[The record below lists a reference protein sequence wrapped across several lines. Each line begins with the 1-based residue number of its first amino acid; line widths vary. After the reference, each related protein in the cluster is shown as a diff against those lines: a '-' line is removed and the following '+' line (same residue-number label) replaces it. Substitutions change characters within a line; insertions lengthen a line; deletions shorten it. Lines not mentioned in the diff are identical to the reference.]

1 MKIVSATYV
10 KSALRPDQY
19 PSDGRPEIAFVG
31 RSNVGKSTMLNVLLN
46 KKGLAKTSKTP
57 GKTQT
62 VNFFDVNGKYYFVD
76 LPGYGY
82 AKVSKAL
89 RQEWAAVLTG
99 YLTARRPLKLVVVLV
114 DSRHEPADQDLDLL
128 DLLEQAEAPS
138 LIVATKCD
146 KLRPSEIG
154 AAGRTIRKAFDLDE
168 DAAIV
173 PFSAHSKQGLRD
185 VWNIID
191 ATLGPK

>member
-1 MKIVSATYV
+1 MKIVSASYV
-10 KSALRPDQY
+10 KSAMRPEHY

-82 AKVSKAL
+82 ARVSKEM
-89 RQEWAAVLTG
+89 REQWATVMTS
-99 YLTARRPLKLVVVLV
+99 YLKAKRPLRLVIALM
-114 DSRHEPADQDLDLL
+114 DSRHEPVDQDLDLL
-128 DLLEQAEAPS
+128 DLLEDAEVPS
-138 LIVATKCD
+138 LIVATKAD
-146 KLRPSEIG
+146 KLRVTEME
-154 AAGRTIRKAFDLDE
+154 AASNTIRKALGLDE
-168 DAAIV
+168 EAAIV
-173 PFSAHSKQGLRD
+173 PFSAQSKQGLRD

-191 ATLGPK
+191 ATLK

>member
-1 MKIVSATYV
+1 MKILSASYV
-10 KSALRPDQY
+10 KSAMRPEHY
-19 PSDGRPEIAFVG
+19 PSDGRLEIAFVG

-82 AKVSKAL
+82 ARVSKDV
-89 RQEWAAVLTG
+89 REQWATVMTS
-99 YLTARRPLKLVVVLV
+99 YLTAKRPLRLVIALM
-114 DSRHEPADQDLDLL
+114 DSRHEPVDQDLDLL
-128 DLLEQAEAPS
+128 DLLEDAEVPS
-138 LIVATKCD
+138 LIVATKAD
-146 KLRPSEIG
+146 KLRVSEME
-154 AAGRTIRKAFDLDE
+154 AASNTIRKTLGLDE

-173 PFSAHSKQGLRD
+173 PFSAQSKQGLRD

-191 ATLGPK
+191 ATLKS

>member
-1 MKIVSATYV
+1 MKIASASYV
-10 KSALRPDQY
+10 KSAMRPDQY
-19 PSDGRPEIAFVG
+19 PNDGRPEIAFVG

-62 VNFFDVNGKYYFVD
+62 VNFFDVNSKYYFVD

-82 AKVSKAL
+82 ARVSKEM
-89 RQEWAAVLTG
+89 RQQWASVMTA
-99 YLTARRPLKLVVVLV
+99 YLTAQRPLRLVIALM
-114 DSRHEPADQDLDLL
+114 DSRHKPADQDLDLL

-146 KLRPSEIG
+146 KLRPKEIG
-154 AAGRTIRKAFDLDE
+154 AASATIRKALGLDD

-173 PFSAHSKQGLRD
+173 PFSAHSKQGLRE

-191 ATLGPK
+191 ATLKS

>member
-1 MKIVSATYV
+1 MKILSASYV
-10 KSALRPDQY
+10 KSAMRPEHY
-19 PSDGRPEIAFVG
+19 PSDGRLEIAFVG

-82 AKVSKAL
+82 ARVSKEV
-89 RQEWAAVLTG
+89 REQWATVMTS
-99 YLTARRPLKLVVVLV
+99 YLTAKRPLRLVIALM
-114 DSRHEPADQDLDLL
+114 DSRHEPVDQDLDLL
-128 DLLEQAEAPS
+128 DLLEDAEVPS
-138 LIVATKCD
+138 LIVATKAD
-146 KLRPSEIG
+146 KLRVSEME
-154 AAGRTIRKAFDLDE
+154 AASNTIRKTLGLDE

-173 PFSAHSKQGLRD
+173 PFSAQSKQGLRD

-191 ATLGPK
+191 ATLKS

>member
-1 MKIVSATYV
+1 MKIVSASYV
-10 KSALRPDQY
+10 KSAMRPEHY
-19 PSDGRPEIAFVG
+19 PCDGRPEIAFVG

-82 AKVSKAL
+82 ARVSKEM
-89 RQEWAAVLTG
+89 REQWATVMTS
-99 YLTARRPLKLVVVLV
+99 YLTAKRPLRLVIALM
-114 DSRHEPADQDLDLL
+114 DSRHAPADQDLDLL
-128 DLLEQAEAPS
+128 DLLEDAEVPS
-138 LIVATKCD
+138 LIVATKAD
-146 KLRPSEIG
+146 KLRVSEME
-154 AAGRTIRKAFDLDE
+154 AASNTIRKALGLDE

-173 PFSAHSKQGLRD
+173 PFSAQSKQGLRD

-191 ATLGPK
+191 ATLKS

>member
-1 MKIVSATYV
+1 MKIISALYV
-10 KSALRPDQY
+10 KSAMRPEQY
-19 PSDGRPEIAFVG
+19 PGDGRPEIAFCG

-82 AKVSKAL
+82 AKVSKEI
-89 RQEWAAVLTG
+89 RQQWASVLTG
-99 YLTARRPLKLVVVLV
+99 YLTARRPLRLVVVLL
-114 DSRHEPADQDLDLL
+114 DSRHEPADQDFDLL

-146 KLRPSEIG
+146 KLRPTEID
-154 AAGRTIRKAFDLDE
+154 AAGRTIRKSLDLDD

-173 PFSAHSKQGLRD
+173 PFSAHTKHGLRD

-191 ATLGPK
+191 ATLKS

>member
-1 MKIVSATYV
+1 MKILSASYV
-10 KSALRPDQY
+10 KSAMRPEHY

-82 AKVSKAL
+82 ARVSKEM
-89 RQEWAAVLTG
+89 REQWATVMTS
-99 YLTARRPLKLVVVLV
+99 YLTAKRPLRLVIVLM

-128 DLLEQAEAPS
+128 DLLEDAEVPS
-138 LIVATKCD
+138 LIVATKAD
-146 KLRPSEIG
+146 KLRVSEME
-154 AAGRTIRKAFDLDE
+154 AASNTIRKALGLDE

-173 PFSAHSKQGLRD
+173 PFSAQSKQGLRD

-191 ATLGPK
+191 ATLKS

>member
-1 MKIVSATYV
+1 MKILSAEYV
-10 KSALRPDQY
+10 KSAMRPDQY

-62 VNFFDVNGKYYFVD
+62 VNFFDVNRKYFFVD

-82 AKVSKAL
+82 ARVSKHM
-89 RQEWAAVLTG
+89 RQEWATIMTS
-99 YLTARRPLKLVVVLV
+99 YLTARRPLRLVVALM
-114 DSRHEPADQDLDLL
+114 DSRHAPADQDLDLL
-128 DLLEQAEAPS
+128 ELLEDAEVPA

-146 KLRPSEIG
+146 KLRPSEIEG
-154 AAGRTIRKAFDLDE
+154 AGQTIRKALGLED
-168 DAAIV
+168 DAAII
-173 PFSAHSKQGLRD
+173 PFSANSKQGLRD
-185 VWNIID
+185 VWNVID
-191 ATLGPK
+191 AALKS

>member
-1 MKIVSATYV
+1 MKILSASYL
-10 KSALRPDQY
+10 KSAMKPEQY
-19 PSDGRPEIAFVG
+19 PGDGRPEIAFVG

-62 VNFFDVNGKYYFVD
+62 VNFFDVNGKFYFVD

-82 AKVSKAL
+82 ARISKEV
-89 RQEWAAVLTG
+89 RQQWASVLTS
-99 YLTARRPLKLVVVLV
+99 YLTAQRPLRMVIVLM
-114 DSRHEPADQDLDLL
+114 DSRHEPADQDFELL
-128 DLLEQAEAPS
+128 DLLEQSEVPS

-146 KLRPSEIG
+146 KLRPKEI
-154 AAGRTIRKAFDLDE
+154 AASSRTIRKAFELDE
-168 DAAIV
+168 DAAII

-185 VWNIID
+185 VWNVID
-191 ATLGPK
+191 ATLKS

>member
-1 MKIVSATYV
+1 MKITSASYV
-10 KSALRPDQY
+10 KSAVRPEHY
-19 PSDGRPEIAFVG
+19 PGDGRPEIAFVG

-62 VNFFDVNGKYYFVD
+62 VNFFNVNEKYYFVD

-82 AKVSKAL
+82 ARVSKVVREQWASVMTDYL
-89 RQEWAAVLTG
+89 R
-99 YLTARRPLKLVVVLV
+99 ARRPLRVVVVLL
-114 DSRHEPADQDLDLL
+114 DSRHKPADQDFDLL
-128 DLLEQAEAPS
+128 DLLEQAEVPS

-146 KLRPSEIG
+146 KLRPNELATSI
-154 AAGRTIRKAFDLDE
+154 RTIRKTLDLDGE
-168 DAAIV
+168 AIII

-185 VWNIID
+185 VWNVID
-191 ATLGPK
+191 ETLRS